1 MKIQNPILKGFNP
14 DPSIVRAGDD
24 YYIATSTF
32 EWFPGVQI
40 HHSRDLVHWH
50 LIAHP
55 LDTVEM
61 LDMKGNPDSGGIW
74 APDLSYADGKFW
86 LIYTDVKV
94 VDGMWKDCHNYLTT
108 AEDIKGPWS
117 KPILLNGAGF
127 DASLFHD
134 PSGRKYLVNMY
145 WDQRVYHHNFYGI
158 ALQEYSVAEEK
169 LIGQPEI
176 IYKGTDIAY
185 TEGPHLYHINDMY
198 YLMTAEGGTTYQH
211 SETIARSK
219 DIHGPYEI
227 QPDYPMLSAWTEV
240 HNPLQKCGH
249 ASLVQTQ
256 GGEWYLAH
264 LTGRPLPA
272 PSGFPSR
279 EREQHAYCPLGRE
292 TAIEK
297 IEWHDGWPVVVG
309 GRQGSLEVEAPDLPV
324 QEWAATYE
332 EVDDFDSTDLNI
344 NFQTLRI
351 PFTETLGS
359 LTARP
364 GFLRLYGRESLQ
376 SKFTQAHVA
385 RRWQSF
391 AFDAQ
396 TSVEFQPK
404 SFQQMAGM
412 TCYYNTENWSS
423 IHVTWNESKG
433 RCIDLVIAD
442 NGSFSMPLA
451 GQEIPVPED
460 VKTVHFK
467 AEVRGRSYRYGY
479 SFDGESFTFLPVTLA
494 SWKLSD
500 DYVRGG
506 GFFTGAFVGMNC
518 IDITGT
524 ALPADFDYFSYKELE
539 K

>member
-1 MKIQNPILKGFNP
+1 
-14 DPSIVRAGDD
+14 
-24 YYIATSTF
+24 
-32 EWFPGVQI
+32 
-40 HHSRDLVHWH
+40 
-50 LIAHP
+50 
-55 LDTVEM
+55 
-61 LDMKGNPDSGGIW
+61 
-74 APDLSYADGKFW
+74 
-86 LIYTDVKV
+86 
-94 VDGMWKDCHNYLTT
+94 
-108 AEDIKGPWS
+108 
-117 KPILLNGAGF
+117 
-127 DASLFHD
+127 
-134 PSGRKYLVNMY
+134 
-145 WDQRVYHHNFYGI
+145 
-158 ALQEYSVAEEK
+158 
-169 LIGQPEI
+169 
-176 IYKGTDIAY
+176 
-185 TEGPHLYHINDMY
+185 
-198 YLMTAEGGTTYQH
+198 
-211 SETIARSK
+211 
-219 DIHGPYEI
+219 
-227 QPDYPMLSAWTEV
+227 
-240 HNPLQKCGH
+240 
-249 ASLVQTQ
+249 VQTQ

-359 LTARP
+359 LTDRP

-412 TCYYNTENWSS
+412 TCYYNTDNWSS